1 MRMENG
7 ESFNLMALYTS
18 TKHEREA
25 FRQQQQEER
34 QLQANR
40 MLQAQAMD
48 VEEGNAKHYELRPA
62 IRELARTLDAVV
74 FVVDASAKAS
84 TSKSCRDVECCY
96 KCFVTKVNFG
106 YLSYLAEIFEK
117 KMFLFSRSR
126 ICRIQG
132 HVEWALVTTRSTC
145 SGVVVCSRVQLFS
158 YTLH

>member
-18 TKHEREA
+18 TRHEREA
-25 FRQQQQEER
+25 LRQQQQEER

-40 MLQAQAMD
+40 MLQAQAME

-84 TSKSCRDVECCY
+84 TSKGLFTASQ
-96 KCFVTKVNFG
+96 
-106 YLSYLAEIFEK
+106 SEK
-117 KMFLFSRSR
+117 DQR
-126 ICRIQG
+126 INDK
-132 HVEWALVTTRSTC
+132 H
-145 SGVVVCSRVQLFS
+145 
-158 YTLH
+158 

>member
-74 FVVDASAKAS
+74 FVVDASAKTS
-84 TSKSCRDVECCY
+84 TSKSCQVVEY
-96 KCFVTKVNFG
+96 FFKCFLTKLNLRYFSPYSEG
-106 YLSYLAEIFEK
+106 NIFS
-117 KMFLFSRSR
+117 FCSRSR

-132 HVEWALVTTRSTC
+132 HVERALVTARSTC
-145 SGVVVCSRVQLFS
+145 SGIVVCSRV
-158 YTLH
+158 

>member
-18 TKHEREA
+18 TRHEREA

-40 MLQAQAMD
+40 MLQAQAME

-84 TSKSCRDVECCY
+84 ASK
-96 KCFVTKVNFG
+96 G
-106 YLSYLAEIFEK
+106 
-117 KMFLFSRSR
+117 LFTPSESRSESEKDQMT
-126 ICRIQG
+126 IKKDHGINDKHSLPLLAG
-132 HVEWALVTTRSTC
+132 IN
-145 SGVVVCSRVQLFS
+145 GP
-158 YTLH
+158 